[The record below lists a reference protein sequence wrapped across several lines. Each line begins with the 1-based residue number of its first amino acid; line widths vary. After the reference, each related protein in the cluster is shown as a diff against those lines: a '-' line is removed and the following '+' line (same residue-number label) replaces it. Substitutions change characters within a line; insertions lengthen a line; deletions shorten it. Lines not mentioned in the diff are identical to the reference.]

1 MIKLEK
7 LFNQTNPLDI
17 GNAVNNFDIKQ
28 INTENMQLV
37 FVKAL
42 KKLLII
48 NFSKISMK
56 TI

>member
-1 MIKLEK
+1 MIRLEK

-28 INTENMQLV
+28 INTDNMQPI

-42 KKLLII
+42 KRYK
-48 NFSKISMK
+48 NK
-56 TI
+56 